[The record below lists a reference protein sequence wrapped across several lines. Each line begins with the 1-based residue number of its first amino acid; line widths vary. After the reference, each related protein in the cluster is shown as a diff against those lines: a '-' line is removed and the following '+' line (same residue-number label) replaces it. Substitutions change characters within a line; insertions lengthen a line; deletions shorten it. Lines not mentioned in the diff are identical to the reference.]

1 MEEKVTEKSRKKIWI
16 IILIIALLCVI
27 TSASYFIY
35 LKIEAEKMEALKNEV
50 TVSTE
55 DTSSNE
61 TQVETPVDFKK
72 LKKQNPDI
80 YAWINIPGM
89 VIDYPV
95 LRNTNNDRF
104 YLTHTVDLKKSKYG
118 AIYTHNYN
126 DMEFNDFNT
135 VIYGHNMKNGT
146 MFGSLKKFRDNTFF
160 EQNRYI
166 NIYMPG
172 RILKYEIFAA
182 YVFDDR
188 HILLNFDFSDMNV
201 RKEYLDM
208 IFSTRKVSANIKRDI
223 TVTENDKII
232 TLSTCTN
239 NNNERYLVQGVLIY
253 DSREQTGS

>member
-35 LKIEAEKMEALKNEV
+35 LNIEAEKMEALKNEV

-104 YLTHTVDLKKSKYG
+104 YLTHTVDLKKSKCG

-160 EQNRYI
+160 EQNRFI